1 MKSNGHRYR
10 PQGISSKQLDPTVP
24 QAKMYPP
31 ALGITTNSSIGND
44 IAKAG
49 AKPQSDPASIG
60 TRDVTSSANITASV
74 IGSKKPPVDLPYLS
88 DGPTTSLFGPP
99 NPSATSMRP
108 LPKNTLIT
116 TTPTLPPMPTMLTK
130 RPADVSSTTDPD
142 PKRPKTMQIPTMPTA
157 TPRAIS
163 ASSSPH
169 PISIELQVVEQRK
182 RLEAVRKEREEM
194 AQKQKNLDQEIEPYK
209 QRMADVLEKV
219 NQEMAAEETAL
230 AEEKQRFCASTKILN
245 EFKNS
250 GA

>member
-1 MKSNGHRYR
+1 MMKSNGHRYR

-31 ALGITTNSSIGND
+31 ALGITTNFSIGND
-44 IAKAG
+44 IAKTG
-49 AKPQSDPASIG
+49 AKPQSDPTSIG
-60 TRDVTSSANITASV
+60 TCDVISSANITASV
-74 IGSKKPPVDLPYLS
+74 IGSKKPPVNLPYLC

-99 NPSATSMRP
+99 NPSATSTKP

-116 TTPTLPPMPTMLTK
+116 TTPTTPTMLTK
-130 RPADVSSTTDPD
+130 RLADVSSTIDPD
-142 PKRPKTMQIPTMPTA
+142 PKRPKTMQIPAMPTA

-163 ASSSPH
+163 TSSSPH
-169 PISIELQVVEQRK
+169 PISIELQVLEQRK
-182 RLEAVRKEREEM
+182 CLEAVRKEREEM

-209 QRMADVLEKV
+209 QRMANVLEKI
-219 NQEMAAEETAL
+219 NQEMAAEKRAL
-230 AEEKQRFCASTKILN
+230 DEEKQRFYASTKILD

>member
-10 PQGISSKQLDPTVP
+10 SQGISSKQLDPTVP

-31 ALGITTNSSIGND
+31 ALGITTNSSTGND
-44 IAKAG
+44 IAKTG
-49 AKPQSDPASIG
+49 AKSQSDPASIG

-74 IGSKKPPVDLPYLS
+74 IGSKKPPVGFPYLS

-209 QRMADVLEKV
+209 QRMADVLEKI

-230 AEEKQRFCASTKILN
+230 AEEKQRFCESTKILN